1 LGEQVSAPADTIVIA
16 DPRVAPLADN
26 GGPTRTHMLLSD
38 SPALDRGSNVLGRE
52 YDQRGPGFS
61 RVKGAAADIGS
72 VER

>member
-1 LGEQVSAPADTIVIA
+1 
-16 DPRVAPLADN
+16 
-26 GGPTRTHMLLSD
+26 MLLSD